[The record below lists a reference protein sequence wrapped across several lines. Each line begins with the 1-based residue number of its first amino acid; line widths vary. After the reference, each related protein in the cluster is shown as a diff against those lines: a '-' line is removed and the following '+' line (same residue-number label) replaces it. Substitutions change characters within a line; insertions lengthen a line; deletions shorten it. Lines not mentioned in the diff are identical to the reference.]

1 MHIVETFI
9 PGSVGQI
16 KRLFQA
22 SGEKTADKYG
32 QVYDLGDEF
41 GGIFGFRQIEADPKR
56 SLPFAVSDFKN
67 QIKSA
72 RSSFIGDVAKGG
84 LVSPGEIIQQY
95 IGAERERFEAYRQMY
110 KVIQDAEKLGMSR
123 ASIIKELRLTKKE
136 KTALL
141 NGRYIPYRITDSVR
155 QIFAENYAE
164 LEEKLGKKLS
174 NPLNTAIPQINK
186 IYSKNLS
193 LDLTED
199 PKFEIEIPDILFEK
213 EDFVVPALPGGNQ
226 PVTPQ
231 VNIPEGFRIVS
242 QPSTNVTVDDR
253 FRDAV
258 LTDSVERRIAGIS

>member
-1 MHIVETFI
+1 MFC
-9 PGSVGQI
+9 
-16 KRLFQA
+16 LFL
-22 SGEKTADKYG
+22 T
-32 QVYDLGDEF
+32 
-41 GGIFGFRQIEADPKR
+41 
-56 SLPFAVSDFKN
+56 
-67 QIKSA
+67 
-72 RSSFIGDVAKGG
+72 SS
-84 LVSPGEIIQQY
+84 S
-95 IGAERERFEAYRQMY
+95 
-110 KVIQDAEKLGMSR
+110 
-123 ASIIKELRLTKKE
+123 
-136 KTALL
+136 
-141 NGRYIPYRITDSVR
+141 
-155 QIFAENYAE
+155 
-164 LEEKLGKKLS
+164 
-174 NPLNTAIPQINK
+174 QINK

>member
-1 MHIVETFI
+1 
-9 PGSVGQI
+9 
-16 KRLFQA
+16 
-22 SGEKTADKYG
+22 
-32 QVYDLGDEF
+32 
-41 GGIFGFRQIEADPKR
+41 
-56 SLPFAVSDFKN
+56 
-67 QIKSA
+67 
-72 RSSFIGDVAKGG
+72 
-84 LVSPGEIIQQY
+84 
-95 IGAERERFEAYRQMY
+95 MY

-123 ASIIKELRLTKKE
+123 ANIIKELRLTKKE

-213 EDFVVPALPGGNQ
+213 EDFVAPALPGGNQ

-242 QPSTNVTVDDR
+242 QPSTNVTVDDK

-258 LTDSVERRIAGIS
+258 LTDSVERRIAGLS